1 MFLYNKKNIF
11 YLFIFSLSISW
22 LFLILLNNINSP
34 NVFFGQVESEQTLNY
49 LPCCGIR
56 TSFYSYFTIFL
67 AKFSNTLFL
76 TRYTQL
82 FFLVFSISFLS
93 LEFYN
98 LTKNKF
104 FSILLFLSIILN
116 IKFMKL
122 GNLIYEDALY
132 LPILVLILAL
142 LVKLINK
149 FSLKTL
155 GLLSLSGG
163 ALASIK
169 LSGITIFAIFILLL
183 IFIYNKRNFFL
194 ILGVTCIPF
203 FLVIFLENYLYLA
216 NEEKRSRATILAIS
230 GKLPIISFNENPS
243 SKYPQIYNYL
253 KNKGEHLR
261 EVVSKQSN
269 FSNKLYAQHVLVTA
283 YQDFGLRNDWKDLE
297 EYLELFNGHLGENQT
312 LYDRQKLLEDIFL
325 DSLKVNKLKL
335 VQSTFDAYLGFW
347 TLSEVLTQK
356 SLNKLY
362 LFVSNDFFKTL
373 DPYIQKTFLY
383 NINIAKT
390 HAPIS
395 IPSKLICFVLNLV
408 SLILFCI
415 SFFKIF
421 IKKNKHK
428 FYLIGLITSLYTHL
442 YYVSISL
449 VNVSFVRYFLT
460 MWPLLMISLF
470 LFFSIIYLNTNH
482 KINIVRK

>member
-1 MFLYNKKNIF
+1 MFLYNKKNVF
-11 YLFIFSLSISW
+11 YLFIFSLSISYF
-22 LFLILLNNINSP
+22 FLIFFNIINSP

-67 AKFSNTLFL
+67 AKFSNTFFL

-104 FSILLFLSIILN
+104 FSILLFLSITLN

-122 GNLIYEDALY
+122 GNLFYEDALY
-132 LPILVLILAL
+132 LPVLVLILAL
-142 LVKLINK
+142 LIKLINK

-155 GLLSLSGG
+155 GLLSLLGG

-183 IFIYNKRNFFL
+183 FLYNKRKNFFL
-194 ILGVTCIPF
+194 MLGFAFIPF
-203 FLVIFLENYLYLA
+203 FLVILLENYLYFS
-216 NEEKRSRATILAIS
+216 NEDKRSRATIFAIS
-230 GKLPIISFNENPS
+230 GRLPIISVNENPS

-261 EVVSKQSN
+261 EIVSKQSN
-269 FSNKLYAQHVLVTA
+269 FSNKLYTQHILVTA
-283 YQDFGLRNDWKDLE
+283 YHNFGLRLENDQQDLD
-297 EYLELFNGHLGENQT
+297 EYLELFNTHLGENRE
-312 LYDRQKLLEDIFL
+312 LYERHKLLEDIFL
-325 DSLKVNKLKL
+325 DSLKANKLKF
-335 VQSTFDAYLGFW
+335 VQLTLDTYFGFW
-347 TLSEVLTQK
+347 TLGEILTK
-356 SLNKLY
+356 KNLNKLY
-362 LFVSNDFFKTL
+362 LFASSDFFNTL
-373 DPYIQKTFLY
+373 DPYIQETLLY
-383 NINIAKT
+383 NINIAKI

-395 IPSKLICFVLNLV
+395 IPSKLVCFFVNLA
-408 SLILFCI
+408 SLILFCT

-421 IKKNKHK
+421 VKKSKNNI
-428 FYLIGLITSLYTHL
+428 YLIGLITSFYIHL
-442 YYVSISL
+442 YYVSISAA
-449 VNVSFVRYFLT
+449 NAFYARYFLT
-460 MWPLLMISLF
+460 AWPMLMISLF
-470 LFFSIIYLNTNH
+470 LLIFLFFQ
-482 KINIVRK
+482 KRQ

>member
-1 MFLYNKKNIF
+1 MFLYNKKNVF
-11 YLFIFSLSISW
+11 YLFIFSLSISYF
-22 LFLILLNNINSP
+22 FLIFFNIINSP

-104 FSILLFLSIILN
+104 FSILLFLSITLN

-122 GNLIYEDALY
+122 GNFLYEDALY
-132 LPILVLILAL
+132 LPVLVLILAL
-142 LVKLINK
+142 LIKLINK

-155 GLLSLSGG
+155 GLLSLLGG

-183 IFIYNKRNFFL
+183 FLYNKRKNFFL
-194 ILGVTCIPF
+194 MLGFAFIPF
-203 FLVIFLENYLYLA
+203 FLVILLENYLYFS
-216 NEEKRSRATILAIS
+216 NEDKRSRATIFAIS
-230 GKLPIISFNENPS
+230 GRLPIISVNENPS

-261 EVVSKQSN
+261 EIVSKQSN
-269 FSNKLYAQHVLVTA
+269 FSNKLYTQHILVTA
-283 YQDFGLRNDWKDLE
+283 YQDFGLGDDRKDLD
-297 EYLELFNGHLGENQT
+297 EYLELFNAHLGENREP
-312 LYDRQKLLEDIFL
+312 YERQKLLKDILL
-325 DSLKVNKLKL
+325 DSLKANKLKF
-335 VQSTFDAYLGFW
+335 VQLTLDTYFGFW
-347 TLSEVLTQK
+347 TLGEVLTK
-356 SLNKLY
+356 KNLNKLY
-362 LFVSNDFFKTL
+362 SFASSDFFNTL
-373 DPYIQKTFLY
+373 DPYVQEILLY

-390 HAPIS
+390 HVPIS
-395 IPSKLICFVLNLV
+395 IPSKLVCFFINLA

-421 IKKNKHK
+421 VKKNKNNI
-428 FYLIGLITSLYTHL
+428 YLIGLITSFYIHL
-442 YYVSISL
+442 YYVSMSIA
-449 VNVSFVRYFLT
+449 NVYFARYFLT
-460 MWPLLMISLF
+460 MWPMLMISLF
-470 LFFSIIYLNTNH
+470 LLIFLFFKERH
-482 KINIVRK
+482 

>member
-1 MFLYNKKNIF
+1 MFLYNKKNVF
-11 YLFIFSLSISW
+11 YLFVFSLSISF
-22 LFLILLNNINSP
+22 LFLILFNNINSP
-34 NVFFGQVESEQTLNY
+34 NVFFGQVESEHTLNY
-49 LPCCGIR
+49 ISCCGIR

-104 FSILLFLSIILN
+104 FSILLFLSITLN

-122 GNLIYEDALY
+122 GNFIYEDALY
-132 LPILVLILAL
+132 LPVLVLILAL
-142 LVKLINK
+142 LIRLINK

-183 IFIYNKRNFFL
+183 FFFYNKRKNFFL
-194 ILGVTCIPF
+194 MFGFTFIPF
-203 FLVIFLENYLYLA
+203 FLLIFLENYLYFS
-216 NEEKRSRATILAIS
+216 NEDKRLRATIISIS
-230 GKLPIISFNENPS
+230 GKLPIISVNENPS

-253 KNKGEHLR
+253 KNKGEYLR
-261 EVVSKQSN
+261 EIVSKQSN
-269 FSNKLYAQHVLVTA
+269 FSNKLYTQHILVTA
-283 YQDFGLRNDWKDLE
+283 YQDFGLGDDRKDLD
-297 EYLELFNGHLGENQT
+297 EYLELFNAHLGENREP
-312 LYDRQKLLEDIFL
+312 YERQKLLEDILL
-325 DSLKVNKLKL
+325 DSLKANKLKF
-335 VQSTFDAYLGFW
+335 VQLTLDTYFGFW
-347 TLSEVLTQK
+347 TLGEVLTK
-356 SLNKLY
+356 KNLNKLY
-362 LFVSNDFFKTL
+362 SFASSDFFNTL
-373 DPYIQKTFLY
+373 DPYVQEILLY

-390 HAPIS
+390 HVPIS
-395 IPSKLICFVLNLV
+395 IPSKLVCFFINLA

-421 IKKNKHK
+421 VKKSKNNI
-428 FYLIGLITSLYTHL
+428 YLIGLITSFYIHL
-442 YYVSISL
+442 YYVSMSIA
-449 VNVSFVRYFLT
+449 NVYFARYFLT
-460 MWPLLMISLF
+460 MWPMLMISLF
-470 LFFSIIYLNTNH
+470 LLTFLFFQE
-482 KINIVRK
+482 RE